1 MPYIVCAEEMD
12 GQWIAHV
19 PDLPGSF
26 STHKDRETAIGGM
39 PAAVEAYIAWAG
51 RHGLRISGLSAPMI
65 VSEVIRSW
73 MYEDDYEVNAFFASD
88 RPPVTVDELPEYE
101 LLLGAAR
108 KDLLAETQ
116 NLKPEQLEREYGG
129 ERWPISGV
137 LHHVARAELWYL
149 DRIGLAFARAN
160 LAEEPFQAVA
170 QVREHLRA
178 SLPALAGRTGA
189 VTLSGEVWTARK
201 VLRRCLWHERDHTEH
216 IRKLA
221 ARTR

>member
-12 GQWIAHV
+12 GLWIAHV
-19 PDLPGSF
+19 PDLPGSY

-51 RHGLRISGLSAPMI
+51 GHGLRISGLSAPMI

-73 MYEDDYEVNAFFASD
+73 LYEDEYEVNAFFASD
-88 RPPVTVDELPEYE
+88 RPPVTADELPEYE
-101 LLLGAAR
+101 LLLGAAH
-108 KDLLAETQ
+108 KDLLAESQ
-116 NLKPEQLEREYGG
+116 NLTPEQLEREYSG
-129 ERWPISGV
+129 ERWPIAGV

-149 DRIGLAFARAN
+149 DRIGLGFARSQ
-160 LAEEPFQAVA
+160 LAEEPFQALA
-170 QVREHLRA
+170 QVHEHLRA

-189 VTLSGEVWTARK
+189 VALSGEVWTPRK

>member
-19 PDLPGSF
+19 PDLPGCF
-26 STHKDRETAIGGM
+26 STHKERETAIGNV

-51 RHGLRISGLSAPMI
+51 THGLRISGLSAPMI

-73 MYEDDYEVNAFFASD
+73 MYENDYEVNAFFASD
-88 RPPVTVDELPEYE
+88 RPPVAVDELPEYE

-108 KDLLAETQ
+108 KDLLAQTRELT
-116 NLKPEQLEREYGG
+116 PEQLAKEFNG
-129 ERWPISGV
+129 ERWPIGGIM
-137 LHHVARAELWYL
+137 LHVARAEQWYL
-149 DRIGLAFARAN
+149 DRLGLGFPRAD
-160 LAEEPFQAVA
+160 LAEDPFQALA
-170 QVREHLRA
+170 QVREHLRET
-178 SLPALAGRTGA
+178 LPALAQRTGV

-201 VLRRCLWHERDHTEH
+201 VLRRCLWHERDHTEQ

-221 ARTR
+221 ARAH

>member
-1 MPYIVCAEEMD
+1 MPYIVAAEEMD

-19 PDLPGSF
+19 PDLPGCF
-26 STHKDRETAIGGM
+26 STHKERDTAIAGV
-39 PAAVEAYIAWAG
+39 PAAIEAYIAWAG

-88 RPPVTVDELPEYE
+88 RPPVTVEELPEYE
-101 LLLGAAR
+101 LLLSAAR
-108 KDLLAETQ
+108 QDLLASVEPLT
-116 NLKPEQLEREYGG
+116 PEQLDRSLPG
-129 ERWPISGV
+129 ERWSVGGI

-149 DRIGLAFARAN
+149 DRIGLGFPRTD
-160 LAEEPFQAVA
+160 LAEEPFRAIA

-178 SLPALAGRTGA
+178 NLRSVASRTGV

-201 VLRRCLWHERDHTEH
+201 VMRRSLWHERDHHEH
-216 IRKLA
+216 IAKLLP
-221 ARTR
+221 RLR